1 MLEVQKF
8 LLNYN
13 DRHQA
18 LEELENQ
25 YHIHIGEYENDCI
38 VLNYNQ
44 IESPRFNSLVDDC
57 RGLILS
63 WDFKK
68 IYCHPFTRFY
78 NFGEGGEKTTN
89 FPINESIAFSKEDG
103 TLLSIWFHPIKN
115 IWVASTRKMAY
126 AEGITSFN
134 ISFYD
139 IVCEALG
146 VKNINDCFKNV
157 QESAKENTW
166 IFELTSR
173 MNRVVKHY
181 EETSLFLLG
190 VRSNHTHEYFN
201 ILDVNEYLKE
211 ANINFKLPKVY
222 KFNSFDEIMNSMKEL
237 EELDEGYVCY
247 HEKSGQ
253 RVKIKSPSY
262 LAIHHLRDNGV
273 LNPKKIAFLVF
284 ENEYSEYLAYFPEDE
299 KYFKPYIIAHDN
311 LCKDIINVY
320 NELKHIESQKEFA
333 LKAIKYSFNSI
344 LFELRKQEKNIHE
357 IFSKLS
363 DSKKLSLLEEIM
375 NKNVE

>member
-25 YHIHIGEYENDCI
+25 YHINIGEYENDCI

-44 IESPRFNSLVDDC
+44 IESPRFDSLVDDC

-146 VKNINDCFKNV
+146 VKNINDCFKNI

-253 RVKIKSPSY
+253 RVKIKSPLY
-262 LAIHHLRDNGV
+262 VYFHKINNNGA
-273 LNPKKIAFLVF
+273 LTLKRALEIILTNEEFEFLT
-284 ENEYSEYLAYFPEDE
+284 YFPEYSDI
-299 KYFKPYIIAHDN
+299 FDN
-311 LCKDIINVY
+311 IKNKINIVK
-320 NELKHIESQKEFA
+320 NNINLLWENNKHIENQKDFA
-333 LKAIKYSFNSI
+333 LSIKDSPFASVLFKARSLNKTPI
-344 LFELRKQEKNIHE
+344 E
-357 IFSKLS
+357 IFNML
-363 DSKKLSLLEEIM
+363 DINKKLNIM
-375 NKNVE
+375 EKS